1 VTRTWSGLLEHAA
14 RTWPGAEIAF
24 PAERATFAA
33 FATRAERCARRLL
46 AAGAR
51 PGDHVGV
58 LFPPCLDGL
67 AWMFAVARIGAT
79 VVPISDRFKA
89 AELRHLIV
97 HADLTTIV
105 TTDRVA
111 RHADFP
117 ALLDAALPDRSAAPR
132 LERMLL
138 DGAARPGFV
147 DVDGLPGDAPLPAVP
162 SDACEIAFVMYTSGT
177 AAEPKG
183 CLLTHAAVTTQ
194 SQVLVEHRY
203 ALGPGDAFWCP
214 LPLFHNGGISTL
226 TACLTAGATFCH
238 PGHFDPATAV
248 EQLEREHCTHWIPTF
263 ETIIMPI
270 LNHPRTATA
279 DLSAL
284 RFGISAGTPE
294 FLERFQRLLPSN
306 TVVSNY
312 GSTEAAGSAVMS
324 RADDPLHVRTHTNG
338 LPLPGM
344 ELRIVDPAEGRECA
358 PGEPGEIMFRG
369 AMRFSGYYKD
379 PEQTRAAIDADGW
392 FHTGDRGTLG
402 ADGALTYLGR
412 LKDMLKV
419 GGENVAAAEIEAFL
433 LTHPAIDIVAVTGVR
448 DAHYTEVPAAF
459 VELAPGAELTE
470 DELIAYCV
478 GSIATFKVPRYLR
491 IVETWPMSGTK
502 IRKHVLRD
510 RLEAELDAAGIQQA
524 ARAA

>member
-14 RTWPGAEIAF
+14 RTWPESEIVF
-24 PAERATFAA
+24 PFERETFAA
-33 FATRAERCARRLL
+33 FAVRAEGFARRLL
-46 AAGAR
+46 ASGAQ
-51 PGDHVGV
+51 PNDHVGI

-79 VVPISDRFKA
+79 IVPISDRFKA

-97 HADLTTIV
+97 HADLTTVV

-111 RHADFP
+111 RHTDFP
-117 ALLDAALPDRSAAPR
+117 ALIESAFPAGPP
-132 LERMLL
+132 
-138 DGAARPGFV
+138 ARVLVDPG
-147 DVDGLPGDAPLPAVP
+147 PADAPSLPPVP
-162 SDACEIAFVMYTSGT
+162 EDAEAIAFVMYTSGT

-183 CLLTHAAVTTQ
+183 CLLSHAAVTTQ
-194 SQVLVEHRY
+194 ASALVEHRY
-203 ALGPGDAFWCP
+203 ALTPDDAFWCP
-214 LPLFHNGGISTL
+214 LPLFHNGGLSTL
-226 TACLTAGATFCH
+226 TACLTAGANFCH
-238 PGHFDPATAV
+238 PGHFDPAVAV
-248 EQLEREHCTHWIPTF
+248 DQLERERCTHWIPTF

-279 DLSAL
+279 DLSRL

-338 LPLPGM
+338 LPIPGM
-344 ELRIVDPAEGRECA
+344 ELRIEDPATGTECA
-358 PGEPGEIMFRG
+358 PDQPGEILFRG

-379 PEQTRAAIDADGW
+379 PQLTASAIDADGW
-392 FHTGDRGTLG
+392 FHTGDRGRLA

-419 GGENVAAAEIEAFL
+419 GGENVASAEIEAFL

-459 VELAPGAELTE
+459 VELAPGASLTE
-470 DELIAYCV
+470 DELRAFCV

-491 IVETWPMSGTK
+491 IVENWPMSGTK
-502 IRKHVLRD
+502 IRKHVLREQ
-510 RLEAELDAAGIQQA
+510 LEAELDAAGITEAGRVRSA
-524 ARAA
+524 A